1 MWKRLKNLWRL
12 SEYRIE
18 SIPEIPNAKVL
29 KKDFVT
35 IERKTATIIPEETE
49 DVFEYEENS

>member
-35 IERKTATIIPEETE
+35 IERKMATIIPEETE
-49 DVFEYEENS
+49 DVFETDETN